1 MKPSLD
7 VLRQRL
13 LARSRLRHWLGF
25 ARVAELGSVRKAA
38 DAIGLAQPALTGLVA
53 DLEGLLEAPLFER
66 HARGM
71 RLTAIGAE
79 LLPTARR
86 LLAAVDDAAE
96 QVAALQTQAEGV
108 VRVGAIGGAISG
120 LLSRALPLLAQQHP
134 KLLVQLLEADAHQL
148 DQMIARSDIDVALC
162 RAPHPV
168 PQGWQFEPLLG
179 DRFAVVAGA
188 GHPLAGVR
196 GLTPARLRHETW
208 LALPAGSAAR
218 QAFDAL
224 FGGDGAPPPMCLVSS
239 RVPLVLWAMLKAQ
252 PVLAL
257 IPVSV
262 ARQFIDAGELVE
274 LPLAVALPFEPT
286 GALVA
291 EGTPRPGVGAFLA
304 VLRSVQPAPG

>member
-1 MKPSLD
+1 LNASPE

-38 DAIGLAQPALTGLVA
+38 DAIGIAQPALTGLLA
-53 DLEGLLEAPLFER
+53 DLETLLQTPLFER

-86 LLAAVDDAAE
+86 LLSAIDDAAE
-96 QVAALQTQAEGV
+96 QAAALQSQAQGV

-120 LLSRALPLLAQQHP
+120 LLSQALPLLARKHP
-134 KLLVQLLEADAHQL
+134 ELLVQLLEADASRL
-148 DQMIARSDIDVALC
+148 DQMIARGDIDLALC
-162 RAPHPV
+162 RAPRVV
-168 PQGWQFEPLLG
+168 PEGWRFEPLLG
-179 DRFAVVAGA
+179 DRFAVVVAA
-188 GHPLAGVR
+188 GHPLA
-196 GLTPARLRHETW
+196 ARRKLSLAQLRRETW
-208 LALPAGSAAR
+208 LALPSGSAAR
-218 QAFDAL
+218 LAFDTL
-224 FGGDGAPPPMCLVSS
+224 FGDGGAQPPMCLVSS
-239 RVPLVLWAMLKAQ
+239 RVPSVLWAMLKSQ

-274 LPLAVALPFEPT
+274 LSFDRTLPFEPT
-286 GALVA
+286 GALVPVNESRA
-291 EGTPRPGVGAFLA
+291 GVAAFLA
-304 VLRSVQPAPG
+304 VLGSLRRLSA